1 MKKTQNFRFKLTLDT
16 RYKSSNIIRKEQYP
30 VKLYITAIQTKRSKY
45 ISTDVHL
52 SIKVFSSLFPEW
64 TKKKWLNN
72 KNVEE
77 HTSIAKQWVE
87 IKEYLKSFVN
97 EYINAASLNI
107 ETIDQLQNN
116 LGKTKG
122 SYQLKDHF
130 ENYKFRLKN
139 PDTRAGYTYSYKSF
153 VAFHN
158 GVNSKELTRIWK
170 KNQRYK
176 SLSIYDITPEFLE
189 EYCEFM
195 RGESLAIKT
204 IKKYCVELKT
214 VLNAAIK
221 DSSISYGKEMYPFGR
236 KKEGKFEIPDNEN
249 TRNKCLSQE
258 DFIKLNEYI
267 PKNKTEQLA
276 LDCWLFSY
284 YSGGVNLLEI
294 CRLRRENLYLKD
306 KYWTYYKIGNETKEI
321 KVNLVELAELIILRN
336 CWGKGNKVFNFTD
349 TRTSKS
355 LGNIVNKE
363 LKKIAKQIGLDTGI
377 HMQMAKHTA
386 FSNLYYKNVPFDK
399 LLNVSGHTK
408 VTTLRNYINSLGL
421 KDDRNIYEML
431 EIK

>member
-30 VKLYITAIQTKRSKY
+30 VKLYVTAIQTKRSKY

-52 SIKVFSSLFPEW
+52 STKVFSSLFPEW
-64 TKKKWLNN
+64 TKKKWINM
-72 KNVEE
+72 KNSEE
-77 HTSIAKQWVE
+77 HASIAEQWVE

-97 EYINAASLNI
+97 EYINAAGLSI

-122 SYQLKDHF
+122 SYKLKDHF
-130 ENYKFRLKN
+130 ENYKHRLKN

-153 VAFHN
+153 IAFHN

-170 KNQRYK
+170 RNQRCK
-176 SLSIYDITPEFLE
+176 SLSIYDITPHFLE
-189 EYCEFM
+189 EYYEFM
-195 RGESLAIKT
+195 RGESITIKT
-204 IKKYCVELKT
+204 IKKYCMELKT

-221 DSSISYGKEMYPFGR
+221 DSSISYDKAMYPFGR
-236 KKEGKFEIPDNEN
+236 KKEGKFKIPDNEN

-267 PKNKTEQLA
+267 PNSKTEQLA
-276 LDCWLFSY
+276 LDCWFLSY
-284 YSGGVNLLEI
+284 YSGGVNLSEI
-294 CRLRRENLYLKD
+294 CELRRDNLNLKH
-306 KYWTYYKIGNETKEI
+306 KYWIYYKMGDKKNDI
-321 KVNLVELAELIILRN
+321 KITLVDSAEAILLRN
-336 CWGKGNKVFNFTD
+336 CWGKHNKVLTFTD

-355 LGNIVNKE
+355 LGNMVNKE
-363 LKKIAKQIGLDTGI
+363 LKKIAKQIGIDVEL

-399 LLNVSGHTK
+399 LLNISGHTK
-408 VTTLRNYINSLGL
+408 IKTLRNYINSLGL
-421 KDDRNIYEML
+421 KDERNIYEML
-431 EIK
+431 